1 MKRYALIG
9 KRLGHSWS
17 QQWFEALFQQLGLN
31 DHSYTLCEMPTL
43 EGLRRWVEA
52 EHIDGFNVTIPYKQA
67 ILPLLDAL
75 SPEAEAI
82 GAVNCVVVRDG
93 QLTGHNTDAA
103 AFRQT
108 LKECGVRS
116 AELGV
121 YQNSE
126 LRTNHSELRT
136 QNSEL
141 RTQNSEL
148 RTNHSEL
155 RTQNSELRTQNS
167 ELRIQNSEFRTQNS
181 ELRTQNSSLILG
193 TGGAAHAVAYALKE
207 LGIDYLHV
215 SRNPT
220 GSAIGYAEAAAL
232 RQEFGILV
240 NATPV
245 GMWPDVEATPWPYSL
260 EGFQLVYDLIYNPS
274 PTLLMRQARE
284 RSVTAV
290 DGLAMLHRQAELS
303 WQLWQQ

>member
-17 QQWFEALFQQLGLN
+17 QQWFEALFQQLGLK

-43 EGLRRWVEA
+43 EGLRRWVET

-126 LRTNHSELRT
+126 F
-136 QNSEL
+136 
-141 RTQNSEL
+141 
-148 RTNHSEL
+148 
-155 RTQNSELRTQNS
+155 
-167 ELRIQNSEFRTQNS
+167 I
-181 ELRTQNSSLILG
+181 TQNSSLNTHHSTLNTQHSTLNTLILG
-193 TGGAAHAVAYALKE
+193 TGGAAQAVAYALKE

-220 GSAIGYAEAAAL
+220 GAAIGYAEAAA
-232 RQEFGILV
+232 RRHEFGILV
-240 NATPV
+240 NTTPV

-260 EGFQLVYDLIYNPS
+260 EGFRLVYDLIYNPS

-284 RSVTAV
+284 RGVTAV

-303 WQLWQQ
+303 WQLWRQ